1 MKTNVPYAKLID
13 LLKFKILFLPAN
25 VFAILN
31 MLIKILD
38 YSIPF
43 FVIIALFNFT
53 QHN

>member
-1 MKTNVPYAKLID
+1 MKVNVPYARLID
-13 LLKFKILFLPAN
+13 SLKFKIQFVPAN

-38 YSIPF
+38 YSIPY
-43 FVIIALFNFT
+43 FVIIALINFT